1 MVWIAENPPY
11 DADDKKLLK
20 FLNDRVGVE
29 SAKKTVLLFSL
40 FKYLKSHSIRNPKD
54 IETSAYYDRAKTH
67 PVFTP
72 KLARSISNVMKQ
84 SGGAGD
90 DAIILDRIIR
100 GMIRYIQTWMPS
112 PISGA
117 INTVYSQATIL
128 KHFEQMPGIGEF
140 IDIGKEALVQGT
152 TTVVVGANDIATDIG
167 GPAGAVAVAIPSA
180 IATFA
185 VVITHVLDDELG
197 EALLVSFLAVPF
209 IGPTLYKA
217 AGSLGKV
224 GRKMFEHKG
233 IIVGTTRSFL
243 GDGMANNVDYLIPK
257 MDAENKPAAE
267 EENPKPVTG
276 AKRFSTRRRKV
287 YKWKRTRSARR

>member
-1 MVWIAENPPY
+1 MVWIAESPPY

-20 FLNDRVGVE
+20 FLSYRVGAE
-29 SAKKTVLLFSL
+29 TAKKTVLLFSL
-40 FKYLKSHSIRNPKD
+40 FKYLKSRSIRTPKE
-54 IETSAYYDRAKTH
+54 IETSAYYDKAKTR

-72 KLARSISNVMKQ
+72 KLARSIANVMKQ

-90 DAIILDRIIR
+90 DAIVLDRIIR
-100 GMIRYIQTWMPS
+100 GMIRYIQDWMPS
-112 PISGA
+112 PVSGA
-117 INTVYSQATIL
+117 INTVYSYATIL
-128 KHFEQMPGIGEF
+128 KQFQNMPGVGEF
-140 IDIGKEALVQGT
+140 VDIGKEALVQGT
-152 TTVVVGANDIATDIG
+152 TTVVVGANDIATDVG

-185 VVITHVLDDELG
+185 VVITHVLEDELG

-224 GRKMFEHKG
+224 GRKMFEHKSM
-233 IIVGTTRSFL
+233 IVGTTRSFL
-243 GDGMANNVDYLIPK
+243 GDGIADNVDYLIPK
-257 MDAENKPAAE
+257 MDAENQPPAE
-267 EENPKPVTG
+267 EDNPTPVTG

-287 YKWKRTRSARR
+287 YKWRRTRSAKR